1 MSKTLGRPVGT
12 ASAPDRKRG
21 RMLEPLASHVDFAPW
36 TLEHFVWWSETYL
49 LQSVDQ
55 WAGLPL
61 SFEPWQKEIISDV
74 LARDENG
81 SALWQSVALIVG
93 RKNGKSTM
101 LSAIALYS
109 LLEGEGQPEILLAA
123 ASDKQAGRMFDTVV
137 SYIRRNDEVAARCH
151 LREYVGE
158 ISRTD
163 GGGKI
168 FRMANDPSTLH
179 GYNPSLVIC
188 DELGHWT
195 KPGHRKGWAALT
207 TGGGARQLTQVVT
220 ITTPGSAEE
229 RDTSILGG
237 IVDSNERDG
246 KIERRPGLTI
256 SRNTGARTLV
266 WNYSAPT
273 RDPLDVKAMKLA
285 NPASWITEEYLAR
298 QAANPELASYEVLQM
313 HGCVWAEGIGTW
325 ITADRWGECFD
336 PREIPKQSV
345 VVAGVDAA
353 HSRDTTACTITWLAP
368 DGRFVQKTRVWSC
381 IESKPHH
388 VFVPGGRLD
397 NDLVVEYIR
406 EELMRDYEVR
416 LVVFDERYFTD
427 QAKRLGEDDAL
438 MVVEMKQSMGEMR
451 EAWSLFYDAI
461 HMGSSPALA
470 HDGDPVLATHVRNC
484 AARKRDDGSWHV
496 SKAAAERPI
505 DAVAAAAMS
514 LYGVVHIESSVYDER
529 GLIAI

>member
-12 ASAPDRKRG
+12 PSAPDRR
-21 RMLEPLASHVDFAPW
+21 RRAVTLEPLASLPDLTPW
-36 TLEHFVWWSETYL
+36 TLEHFLWWCETYL
-49 LQSVDQ
+49 VQSIDQ

-61 SFEPWQKEIISDV
+61 IFEDWQREWLDAA
-74 LARDENG
+74 LARDESG
-81 SALWQSVALIVG
+81 AAEWSSIALVVS

-101 LSAIALYS
+101 LAALALYS
-109 LLEGEGQPEILLAA
+109 LLEGKGQPEILLAA

-137 SYIRRNDEVAARCH
+137 SYIRRNPELQSRCH

-158 ISRTD
+158 VSRVD

-168 FRMANDPSTLH
+168 FRMASDPSTLQ

-188 DELGHWT
+188 DELAFWT
-195 KPGHRKGWAALT
+195 KPGHRKAWAALT
-207 TGGGARQLTQVVT
+207 TGGGARRLTQVVT
-220 ITTPGSAEE
+220 ITTAGNAETRE
-229 RDTSILGG
+229 DSILGG
-237 IVDSNERDG
+237 LIDKNELHG
-246 KIERRPGLTI
+246 EIERRPGLTV
-256 SRNTGARTLV
+256 SRNPDARTIV

-273 RDPLDVKAMKLA
+273 RNPLDVQAMKLA

-298 QAANPELASYEVLQM
+298 QAANPELAPYEVLQM

-325 ITADRWGECFD
+325 ITADRWAECYL
-336 PREIPKQSV
+336 ELAIPEGST

-353 HSRDTTACTITWLAP
+353 HSRDTTACTITWVAP
-368 DGRFVQKTRVWSC
+368 DGRLVQKTRVWSC
-381 IESKPHH
+381 LEEKPHH

-397 NDLVVEYIR
+397 NNLVVDYLR
-406 EELMRDYEVR
+406 ELQKDFEVR
-416 LVVFDERYFTD
+416 LVVYDERYFTD
-427 QAKRLGEDDAL
+427 QAVKLAEDDSL

-461 HMGSSPALA
+461 NMGEKPTLA
-470 HDGDPVLATHVRNC
+470 HDGDEVFAAHVRNC

-514 LYGVVHIESSVYDER
+514 LYGTVHLEPVREAM
-529 GLIAI
+529 LVFT